1 MSLNDDKESLKAAL
15 IATGEPWSQ
24 TWHNILT
31 LDPSYFKA
39 YTALRSVPISKQC
52 LPRKTQELILLA
64 MDSSCT
70 HLYEPGVRVHIAAA
84 LKGGASKGEIMET
97 LELTSVLGVHAVTAG
112 VPCLQD
118 VMRELG
124 KESKASSTTLD
135 EKRQAMK
142 DDFIAR
148 RGYWSESWP
157 PVLQLSPEFFKAYTD
172 YSGVPFEEDHR
183 ALDAGASKG
192 EIMET
197 LELTSVLGVH
207 AVTAGVPCLQE
218 VMRELG
224 KESKA
229 SSATLNEKR
238 QAMKA
243 DFIARRGYWSESWPP
258 VLQLSPEFF
267 KAYTDY
273 SGVPFEEDHRALDA
287 KTKELIYCAID
298 CATTHLYLP
307 GLKIH
312 IKNAI
317 NYGASE
323 EEIMEV
329 FELAALMGAQT
340 VKLGADVITGEL
352 EKR

>member
-97 LELTSVLGVHAVTAG
+97 LELTSVLRVHAVTAG

-142 DDFIAR
+142 D
-148 RGYWSESWP
+148 
-157 PVLQLSPEFFKAYTD
+157 
-172 YSGVPFEEDHR
+172 
-183 ALDAGASKG
+183 
-192 EIMET
+192 
-197 LELTSVLGVH
+197 
-207 AVTAGVPCLQE
+207 
-218 VMRELG
+218 
-224 KESKA
+224 
-229 SSATLNEKR
+229 
-238 QAMKA
+238 